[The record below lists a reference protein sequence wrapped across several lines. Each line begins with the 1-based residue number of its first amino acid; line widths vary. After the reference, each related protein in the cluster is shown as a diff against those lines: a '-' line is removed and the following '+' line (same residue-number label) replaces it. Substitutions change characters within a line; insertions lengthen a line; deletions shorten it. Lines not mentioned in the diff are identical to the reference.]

1 MEDVIRR
8 YFECVNGEDFDGL
21 MDLWAEDGEFTVPLS
36 GIMKGKEEI
45 RKFYESVPVWYP
57 QHNDDPVD
65 VIIGKDKATI
75 KIVATMTTPQ
85 GKKVQF
91 TAVDW
96 MVFEAGKIKT
106 NTVFFDS
113 VKMLKELKG

>member
-1 MEDVIRR
+1 MEEVIRR
-8 YFECVNGEDFDGL
+8 YFECVNREDFDGL
-21 MDLWAEDGEFTVPLS
+21 MALWAEDGEFTVPLS
-36 GIMKGKEEI
+36 GTMRGKGEI

-57 QHNDDPVD
+57 KHNDDPVD
-65 VIIGKDKATI
+65 VIMGKDKATI

-113 VKMLKELKG
+113 VKLLKDLKG